1 MTLKKFA
8 MKNSIFFATT
18 FCILFAS
25 CSMEK
30 CFNIGV
36 RFPSGFSRYANKTFA
51 NLEKSQHQYDVI
63 IVPGI
68 PYDPDSESTIMKLRI
83 AWAKYLYDNGYTKNI
98 IFSGSS
104 VYSPF
109 IEGMAMK
116 VIADSLGIPSDRTF
130 AEVRAE
136 HSTENV
142 YYALKMA
149 REMGFN
155 TVALATD
162 PFQSLALRGFIREN
176 CPEVEFVP
184 LVFNKIKRSNET
196 LPAIDLS
203 DVSVSDFVSLVER
216 ESFRQRWDGTRG
228 KRVIAELNE
237 QVLLKSEM
245 FAKNTDQ

>member
-1 MTLKKFA
+1 
-8 MKNSIFFATT
+8 
-18 FCILFAS
+18 
-25 CSMEK
+25 
-30 CFNIGV
+30 
-36 RFPSGFSRYANKTFA
+36 
-51 NLEKSQHQYDVI
+51 
-63 IVPGI
+63 
-68 PYDPDSESTIMKLRI
+68 MKLRI

-203 DVSVSDFVSLVER
+203 DVTASDFVSIVAR

-228 KRVIAELNE
+228 KRVIAELNQ